1 MNTTP
6 PAPRIFSG
14 EDVGDLDVN
23 PHQEEGLIGTLG
35 PIPGFNMSG
44 LWLFSVPPF
53 LYLLSGDCHFH
64 FLVNAYKTCSKS
76 LWNTNINTY
85 IYINTSMRVI
95 PPSYGRNTKPL
106 WCYKKSPQNRALII
120 PLGPLTWQPKCHWQ
134 LYSFI
139 CGPVLREG
147 P

>member
-23 PHQEEGLIGTLG
+23 PHQEEGLTGTLG
-35 PIPGFNMSG
+35 PIPRFNMSG

-53 LYLLSGDCHFH
+53 LYLL
-64 FLVNAYKTCSKS
+64 NK
-76 LWNTNINTY
+76 Y
-85 IYINTSMRVI
+85 IYLNTGMRVI

-106 WCYKKSPQNRALII
+106 
-120 PLGPLTWQPKCHWQ
+120 
-134 LYSFI
+134 
-139 CGPVLREG
+139 
-147 P
+147 